1 MIIKLYNKEKNTEGI
16 MFFNVCYYLLDKKAL
31 VFEYSYDSKVCEC
44 FTFDIGDV
52 YECKRLYD
60 EVYENSKVDLT
71 KYNYEV
77 IYI

>member
-1 MIIKLYNKEKNTEGI
+1 MLIKLYNKEKNIEEI
-16 MFFNVCYYLLDKKAL
+16 LFFTACYYLLDKKAL
-31 VFEYSYDSKVCEC
+31 VFEYSYDSKFREC
-44 FTFDIGDV
+44 FAFYISDV

-77 IYI
+77 SFI